1 MFKPYLFPKTFPKC
15 ANLHAFLYIFYAKT
29 AQKKQITEFSFD
41 NLHKWCG

>member
-29 AQKKQITEFSFD
+29 AQIITTSK
-41 NLHKWCG
+41 LVVCITPKRG